1 MTDRGT
7 TDVRTLTDLLPEEIE
22 DYFAGGGDLAIL
34 PIGSIEHHGPHLVN
48 GCDGYITLAKAQ
60 EVARLTGGMLFP
72 MISTCWEGATNV
84 YSGGIGVREEVF
96 VEYLLA
102 VVRGVRQ
109 TGFRRI
115 LIINSHGGN
124 FYAMRVFPQHCLR
137 ETGIAVMT
145 VYGSAGCPEA
155 DRARKEGV
163 GEAASLLGA
172 LHLLGRDDLV
182 EEIVEYTHKAIE
194 EFGDRR
200 GVDPAPASMQGA
212 RRLGIVGQDYFEEYR
227 HAQPDSRQTDP
238 RPGAELICRI
248 AEHIVKHLPA
258 LAEHVAETEAGDA
271 PP

>member
-7 TDVRTLTDLLPEEIE
+7 AGVRALGDMLPGDIE
-22 DYFAGGGDLAIL
+22 AYFDEGGDLAIL

-60 EVARLTGGMLFP
+60 EVARLSGGVLFP

-84 YSGGIGVREEVF
+84 YSGGIGVRENVF
-96 VEYLLA
+96 VDYLLA
-102 VVRGVRQ
+102 VVRAVRKA
-109 TGFRRI
+109 GFRRI

-137 ETGIAVMT
+137 ETGLAVMT
-145 VYGSAGCPEA
+145 VYGSAGCEEA
-155 DRARKEGV
+155 DHARKEGV

-172 LHLLGRDDLV
+172 LHLLGQDDLV
-182 EEIVEYTHKAIE
+182 NEIVEYTRKAIE

-200 GVDPAPASMQGA
+200 TVDPAPASMQGA
-212 RRLGIVGQDYFEEYR
+212 RRLGVVGQEYFEEYR

-238 RPGAELICRI
+238 RPGAELIRKI
-248 AEHIVKHLPA
+248 ARHIVKHLPA
-258 LAEHVAETEAGDA
+258 LAKHVEETEARD
-271 PP
+271 